1 MLKPPKPAFAD
12 FAPDLR
18 QGGTGALAR
27 GGARGAASSRSQGL
41 GRRASGRPDVRRPA
55 WAGCDRSGILA
66 GSFRDPSGK
75 LAGSWPEAGGKL
87 AGSWREAGRILA
99 GRFEDGSRTIR
110 GRRGGGRAV
119 RPGRRPRRWRGAR
132 RGASAS
138 GGGGAGSWRDPGRN
152 LAGRFGDDSRTIRGR
167 FEGVGAAEERVGGAV
182 PAAAPLPID
191 GVLLPDFSPS
201 VKRAEWAPS
210 VFSHPAGLASGFVA
224 YFFASARSPAWNQR

>member
-1 MLKPPKPAFAD
+1 MPDFACSFISRWYCCSVIMGLRRPRASPTSDRRRFKNHPLQCWPPKIVGLDLDCRFTPATPAM
-12 FAPDLR
+12 ARRLTR
-18 QGGTGALAR
+18 GEREWR
-27 GGARGAASSRSQGL
+27 GG
-41 GRRASGRPDVRRPA
+41 GRN
-55 WAGCDRSGILA
+55 
-66 GSFRDPSGK
+66 
-75 LAGSWPEAGGKL
+75 LAGSWPEPGGTVQ
-87 AGSWREAGRILA
+87 
-99 GRFEDGSRTIR
+99 GRFENDSRTVR
-110 GRRGGGRAV
+110 GRRGGGNAV

-138 GGGGAGSWRDPGRN
+138 GGEGDRNLARSWPDPGEN
-152 LAGRFGDDSRTIRGR
+152 LAGRFGDDSRTIRER
-167 FEGVGAAEERVGGAV
+167 FEDVGAAEERVGGAV